1 MRRHLVRIVGA
12 AASAFLCG
20 GGLALGMPAGSAGTK
35 IIQVIFFLAAVILLG
50 RTTLRKTGVANKI
63 FAGLVLGAV
72 VGLAF
77 GPDAAVIKP
86 VGTAFI
92 RLIKMVVIP
101 LIFASLLVGVASLGD
116 IRRLGRI
123 GGKTFA
129 FYAAYYVTAVALGLF
144 LANTLKPGRNIP
156 ESVQAELKASY
167 GETADAQ
174 AVRAVERPGVI
185 EMLVDIIPDNP
196 GDAFVKAD
204 MLQIIFLAMF
214 MGVVISLLDREKMK
228 PVLSFF
234 EAVNDIMIRIVEIVI
249 KLAPYA
255 VFALIAAVVGTFG
268 VNILMSL
275 LRYCAVV
282 IGGLLILAVSY
293 PAVVTLFTRYPYF
306 RFWKA
311 ISKAQLIAFSTSS
324 SSATLPVSMECAEDN
339 IGVSKQISSFVLPL
353 GATINMNG
361 TALYQGVATIFL
373 AQVFGVELSTLSLA
387 LVVVTAVAASIGSP
401 ATPGVGIVILSMVLS
416 AAGVPAAGIGLILGV
431 DRIIDMSRTAVNVTG
446 DIVAAA
452 VLDQFVGGERTAE
465 EQLAREAKHEEE
477 RLAHGRDVVV
487 EGPTK

>member
-1 MRRHLVRIVGA
+1 MRRHLGRISGA
-12 AASAFLCG
+12 LGCAILCG
-20 GGLALGMPAGSAGTK
+20 ITLALGAPSGSAGTK
-35 IIQVIFFLAAVILLG
+35 IIQVVLFLAAAVLLG
-50 RTTLRKTGVANKI
+50 RTTLRRTGVANKI
-63 FAGLVLGAV
+63 FAGLILGAV

-116 IRRLGRI
+116 MRKLGRI
-123 GGKTFA
+123 GGKTVA
-129 FYAAYYVTAVALGLF
+129 FFIAYYVTAVAVGLF
-144 LANTLKPGRNIP
+144 LANALKPGENIP
-156 ESVQAELKASY
+156 DSVQAELKANY
-167 GETADAQ
+167 QETADAQ
-174 AVRAVERPGVI
+174 AMRAGERPGVV

-196 GDAFVKAD
+196 GDSFVKAN

-214 MGVVISLLDREKMK
+214 MGAVISLLDRDKMK
-228 PVLSFF
+228 PVVSFF
-234 EAVNDIMIRIVEIVI
+234 EAINDIMIRIVEIVI

-268 VNILMSL
+268 ADILVSL

-282 IGGLLILAVSY
+282 IGGLIVLAVSY

-306 RFWKA
+306 RFWKG

-339 IGVSKQISSFVLPL
+339 IGVSRQISSFVLPL

-361 TALYQGVATIFL
+361 TALYQGVTAVFI
-373 AQVFGVELSTLSLA
+373 AQVYGMHLGIADQLVIVLTATLASVGAAGAPAMGVLMLIIVLKQ
-387 LVVVTAVAASIGSP
+387 
-401 ATPGVGIVILSMVLS
+401 VGIPLE
-416 AAGVPAAGIGLILGV
+416 GIALILGV
-431 DRIIDMSRTAVNVTG
+431 ERILDMARTVINITG
-446 DIVAAA
+446 DIAAA
-452 VLDQFVGGERTAE
+452 TVIAHSEGELHSVGRQIPPGIPAG
-465 EQLAREAKHEEE
+465 QP
-477 RLAHGRDVVV
+477 
-487 EGPTK
+487 GPPPTQPW

>member
-1 MRRHLVRIVGA
+1 MHRYRIRIVGGV
-12 AASAFLCG
+12 ASAVLCG
-20 GGLALGMPAGSAGTK
+20 AALAIGMPAGSPAAR
-35 IIQVIFFLAAVILLG
+35 IIQLALFSAAVVLLG
-50 RTTLRKTGVANKI
+50 LTTLRKTGVANKI

-123 GGKTFA
+123 GGKTVA
-129 FYAAYYVTAVALGLF
+129 FYVAYYVTAVALGLF
-144 LANTLKPGRNIP
+144 LANTLKPGQNIP

-167 GETADAQ
+167 GETADTQ
-174 AVRAVERPGVI
+174 AMQAVERPGVI

-196 GDAFVKAD
+196 GDAFVKAN

-214 MGVVISLLDREKMK
+214 MGVVISLLDRDKMK

-234 EAVNDIMIRIVEIVI
+234 EAINDIMIRIVEIVI

-268 VNILMSL
+268 VDILMSL

-282 IGGLLILAVSY
+282 IGGLFILAVSY
-293 PAVVTLFTRYPYF
+293 PAVVTVFTRYPYF
-306 RFWKA
+306 RFWKG

-339 IGVSKQISSFVLPL
+339 LGVSKQISSFVLPL

-361 TALYQGVATIFL
+361 TALYQGVTAIFI
-373 AQVFGVELSTLSLA
+373 AQVYGMNLGIGDQLAIILTATLASVGAAGAPAMGVLMLIIVLKQ
-387 LVVVTAVAASIGSP
+387 
-401 ATPGVGIVILSMVLS
+401 VGIPLE
-416 AAGVPAAGIGLILGV
+416 GIALILGV
-431 DRIIDMSRTAVNVTG
+431 ERILDMARTVINITG
-446 DIVAAA
+446 DLAAA
-452 VLDQFVGGERTAE
+452 TVIAHSEGELHLVGKPVAPGAPGS
-465 EQLAREAKHEEE
+465 LP
-477 RLAHGRDVVV
+477 
-487 EGPTK
+487 GPPPAQPW